1 MFCRNCGSKT
11 LVGDHFCSTCG
22 QAQRSPSATESV
34 TVPVLLE
41 ESETPD
47 VESRAVDQAA
57 RAEVP
62 LTQPAEKP
70 LYCRHSPFV
79 RRALG
84 RYRQDGSEIC
94 MGCRL
99 PYAPGSP
106 GSGLRPAVGRS
117 GPTARSGEKS
127 VFWSPKVLGP
137 IAALVLALGL
147 VWAYG
152 GSQWAGQQSGADP
165 AVKAAACARAATIT
179 TQLADMREQMRLDS
193 IKDGPIGSAQEGQ
206 DLERQMEPLRVELV
220 VQNKVCKG

>member
-1 MFCRNCGSKT
+1 MSAPVADRTAPVPPNDRAKTVGPAAGPTKLQSDPWRTRASWWIMRSSPGRTSLARHRLMFCRNCGSKT

-70 LYCRHSPFV
+70 LYCRHSPSE
-79 RRALG
+79 RGGLG
-84 RYRQDGSEIC
+84 SYWQAGPSEIC

-99 PYAPGSP
+99 PYGPGSP
-106 GSGLRPAVGRS
+106 ESGLG
-117 GPTARSGEKS
+117 
-127 VFWSPKVLGP
+127 
-137 IAALVLALGL
+137 
-147 VWAYG
+147 
-152 GSQWAGQQSGADP
+152 
-165 AVKAAACARAATIT
+165 AAAPVATGAGVKT
-179 TQLADMREQMRLDS
+179 
-193 IKDGPIGSAQEGQ
+193 DGP
-206 DLERQMEPLRVELV
+206 ERPS
-220 VQNKVCKG
+220 